1 VFYTQHKP
9 MERGGYIYIVSN
21 YERTTLYIGVTANL
35 SERIFDHESGKGS
48 EFTTKYKC
56 KYLIYFEGFQ
66 NIEEAI
72 AREKVLKKWNREWKL
87 NLIRKSNPEFKS
99 LNEQVYQ
106 DRL

>member
-1 VFYTQHKP
+1 
-9 MERGGYIYIVSN
+9 MEKGGYVYIISN

-35 SERIFDHESGKGS
+35 SVRIFDHASEKGS

-56 KYLIYFEGFQ
+56 KYLVYFEGFQ

-72 AREKVLKKWNREWKL
+72 AREKVLKKWNREWKI
-87 NLIRKSNPEFKS
+87 NLIRKTNPEFKS
-99 LNEQVYQ
+99 LNEHVFR

>member
-1 VFYTQHKP
+1 

-35 SERIFDHESGKGS
+35 SVRIFDHASEKDS
-48 EFTTKYKC
+48 EFAAKYKC

-72 AREKVLKKWNREWKL
+72 AREKVLKKWKRQLAKVLKNQRAVTQHPFKL
-87 NLIRKSNPEFKS
+87 QLISSSIHSEMA
-99 LNEQVYQ
+99 L
-106 DRL
+106 

>member
-1 VFYTQHKP
+1 

-35 SERIFDHESGKGS
+35 SVRIFDHASEKDS
-48 EFTTKYKC
+48 EFAAKYKC

-72 AREKVLKKWNREWKL
+72 AREKVLKKWKRKWKF
-87 NLIRKSNPEFKS
+87 NLIKKSNPEFNS
-99 LNEQVYQ
+99 LTNKFLKIGYRFLPAQE
-106 DRL
+106 